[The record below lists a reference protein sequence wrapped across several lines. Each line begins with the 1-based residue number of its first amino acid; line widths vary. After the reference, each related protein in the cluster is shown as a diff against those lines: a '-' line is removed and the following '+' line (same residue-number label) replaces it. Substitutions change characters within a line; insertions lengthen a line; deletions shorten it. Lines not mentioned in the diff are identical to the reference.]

1 MGKLSSGLTSH
12 TLSSSLEIMGMSFGL
27 EGRETTQLVTRAQF
41 KAYGFMGV
49 ISAYGS
55 GNLLICEG
63 LNNNEMLFFQGRP
76 CLFLRDNAK

>member
-1 MGKLSSGLTSH
+1 
-12 TLSSSLEIMGMSFGL
+12 MGMSFRL
-27 EGRETTQLVTRAQF
+27 EGRKTTQLVARAQF